1 MLRAAS
7 GLVWIGA
14 ASAVPTQ
21 RRALHPYDH
30 CTPTDPSFAV
40 LCQSIEDTFNFDT
53 PQADKTACEA
63 AGTCTWVPPP
73 ESAGYAP
80 EVGSACDTAGMTS
93 HCSNSAGVTGVEAC
107 FACVRRYGFAE
118 NAGGDCTEEDV
129 NDFCINGNNPCDTF
143 DCGGYAEGH
152 CSPLMSLTDDAAAI
166 AACRAVV
173 QSGGWGSD
181 PDADRLKCNNA
192 GLLQTGRT
200 GTLCE
205 YFPGALRGVCEWAP
219 GDAGP
224 TCRCEE
230 HWRSELGHLGGPCTE
245 RCTGNEDASAQT
257 GCRTTALPTNVGEI
271 GDEQG
276 NMFDASIMA
285 CVAGVR
291 SLLVAPCIR
300 ADALLLLCMDGLLA
314 RRSHNRPTLAPPGS
328 APPMSTLR
336 TPKIGTLKKACMIWI
351 NNSATSSQTS
361 PWGFSASTSHA
372 RPSLRILSKSR
383 VPTKQI
389 FKYAQKPS
397 TPVSVIA

>member
-1 MLRAAS
+1 MRRAGLERMLRAAS

-30 CTPTDPSFAV
+30 CTPNDPAFAV
-40 LCQSIEDTFNFDT
+40 LCQSIEDTFDFDT

-73 ESAGYAP
+73 ENAGYAP

-93 HCSNSAGVTGVEAC
+93 QCSNSAGVAGVEAC

-118 NAGGDCTEEDV
+118 NEGGDCTEEDV
-129 NDFCINGNNPCDTF
+129 NDFCISGNNPCDTF
-143 DCGGYAEGH
+143 DCGGHAEGH
-152 CSPLMSLTDDAAAI
+152 CSPLISLTDDAAAI
-166 AACRAVV
+166 AACRAAV

-181 PDADRLKCNNA
+181 GDADRLKCNNA

-230 HWRSELGHLGGPCTE
+230 HWRSELGHRYAALALPLPQSFL
-245 RCTGNEDASAQT
+245 D
-257 GCRTTALPTNVGEI
+257 TALK
-271 GDEQG
+271 
-276 NMFDASIMA
+276 
-285 CVAGVR
+285 C
-291 SLLVAPCIR
+291 PCAMQR
-300 ADALLLLCMDGLLA
+300 GPMHGALH
-314 RRSHNRPTLAPPGS
+314 RRRG
-328 APPMSTLR
+328 
-336 TPKIGTLKKACMIWI
+336 C
-351 NNSATSSQTS
+351 
-361 PWGFSASTSHA
+361 
-372 RPSLRILSKSR
+372 
-383 VPTKQI
+383 
-389 FKYAQKPS
+389 
-397 TPVSVIA
+397 